1 MQSILGGQKKTQQIL
16 SAVGS
21 IDISIVYPWFLM
33 VELDHD
39 ISMVSHVSFNG
50 EASLYPALVDPRLR
64 PGRPLVAL
72 ALSGAAESAL
82 RMCTVQG
89 EGTPSMGK
97 NMFVNV

>member
-1 MQSILGGQKKTQQIL
+1 VAKKKTQQIL

>member
-1 MQSILGGQKKTQQIL
+1 MAQKKTQQIL

>member
-1 MQSILGGQKKTQQIL
+1 MAKKKTQQIL

>member
-1 MQSILGGQKKTQQIL
+1 
-16 SAVGS
+16 
-21 IDISIVYPWFLM
+21 M

-39 ISMVSHVSFNG
+39 IFMVSHVSFNG
-50 EASLYPALVDPRLR
+50 EASLYPALVDLRLR

-97 NMFVNV
+97 NMFVVDGWMDGWMDRFDRWMDG

>member
-1 MQSILGGQKKTQQIL
+1 
-16 SAVGS
+16 
-21 IDISIVYPWFLM
+21 M

-97 NMFVNV
+97 NMFVNVVDGWIDGWIDRWIDG